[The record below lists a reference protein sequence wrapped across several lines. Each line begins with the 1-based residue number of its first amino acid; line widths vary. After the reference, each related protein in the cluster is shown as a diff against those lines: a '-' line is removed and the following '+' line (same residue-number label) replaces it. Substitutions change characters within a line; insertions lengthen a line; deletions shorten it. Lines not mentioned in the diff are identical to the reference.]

1 MFSCYILYQTDMDY
15 GPVSTWKETIG
26 QTNQLFRSDVNIS
39 FNHRQDI
46 EDPS

>member
-1 MFSCYILYQTDMDY
+1 MKQAGSLDMDY

-26 QTNQLFRSDVNIS
+26 KTNQLFRSDVNIS